1 MPPPLGPFTR
11 AFGGR
16 ETVKRLQDRFEGLPS
31 PHWSQYTAGKGRIV
45 LTGTSVR
52 FLLEGARAGELSD
65 AQIDDYQGLPRRRFY
80 WRPPLRMQVRARAS
94 HSAGRLQGT
103 AGFGFWNAP
112 FGVGTRWPALP
123 QAIWFFY
130 ASPPSE
136 MRLAL
141 GLPGWG
147 WKAACLDAGRPAA
160 LLWAPFALPLVLL
173 MRLQPVYQRLWPTI
187 QQALAIHERLLEV
200 DLTAWHTYELVWR
213 PDGATWSVDGEQILT
228 APAAP
233 RGPLAFV
240 AWLDNQTAVV
250 TPQGRLRLGLLEVPH
265 RQWLELDWVEICSW

>member
-1 MPPPLGPFTR
+1 MKGL
-11 AFGGR
+11 
-16 ETVKRLQDRFEGLPS
+16 LDRFERLPS
-31 PHWSQYTAGKGRIV
+31 PHWSRYTAGAGRIV

-52 FLLEGARAGELSD
+52 FLLKGARTGALSD
-65 AQIDDYQGLPRRRFY
+65 AQIDDYQGRPRRQFL
-80 WRPPLRMQVRARAS
+80 WRPPLRMRVRARAS
-94 HSAGRLQGT
+94 HPVGTLRGT

-112 FGVGTRWPALP
+112 FGVGIRRPALP

-141 GLPGWG
+141 DVPGWG

-173 MRLQPVYQRLWPTI
+173 MRLRPLYRRLWPVI

-200 DLTAWHTYELVWR
+200 DLTAWHTYELEWR
-213 PDGATWSVDGEQILT
+213 PDGAAWSVDGERLFT

-250 TPQGRLRLGLLEVPH
+250 TPQGRLRFGLLEVPH
-265 RQWLELDWVEICSW
+265 RQWLELDWVEIRPW